1 LAGLIVG
8 GLSGEASGVKE
19 ANEDYERQ
27 ISGTGP
33 FVPREPKQPKLPF
46 EKDNPVLP

>member
-1 LAGLIVG
+1 LAGLIIG
-8 GLSGEASGVKE
+8 ILQTEASEVRD

-33 FVPREPKQPKLPF
+33 FVPKEPKQPKPPF
-46 EKDNPVLP
+46 QNDKEIK